1 MAPSD
6 PVKSGSTPLPLAH
19 LRRGPGRPRTRPRG
33 DIPGDIHPVG
43 GSQVSANAAEH
54 GHGAEAT
61 VTPGRSLG
69 RLLDRAAAAL
79 YLSVSVDVLDRLTRQ
94 GHLRRRVLPGT
105 RCIRFDVQDL
115 DRVIE
120 SS

>member
-6 PVKSGSTPLPLAH
+6 PVKSGSTLPLAH
-19 LRRGPGRPRTRPRG
+19 LRRRPGRPRIRPRG
-33 DIPGDIHPVG
+33 DNPGDIPLVA
-43 GSQVSANAAEH
+43 SPQVRAKAAEH

-61 VTPGRSLG
+61 VAPGRSLG

-105 RCIRFDVQDL
+105 RCIRFDIQDL

>member
-6 PVKSGSTPLPLAH
+6 PIKTGSTPLPLAH

-33 DIPGDIHPVG
+33 DIPGDIHLAAGP
-43 GSQVSANAAEH
+43 QVRANAAEH
-54 GHGAEAT
+54 GHGPEAT
-61 VTPGRSLG
+61 VASGRSLS
-69 RLLDRAAAAL
+69 RLLDRAAAAD

-105 RCIRFDVQDL
+105 RCIRFDVRDL